1 MGQRESVVASSEKEL
16 TDTISKHEKFPL
28 HTTTPISI
36 TKKRKSSGARSSLKD
51 HRELIARM
59 RKELEDMRDRGKSPN
74 HALYSDYIFARIDS
88 RSPSERTVNYIKE
101 ELLFIKEMNKTCV

>member
-1 MGQRESVVASSEKEL
+1 
-16 TDTISKHEKFPL
+16 
-28 HTTTPISI
+28 
-36 TKKRKSSGARSSLKD
+36 
-51 HRELIARM
+51 M